1 MASEPKVYESLFRM
15 PRLIPALIAVLIL
28 GLFLLFFRE
37 LPYLVQNFLLPSLAV
52 YALGAALLGMFHRLI
67 AITYANP
74 SEHWNE
80 HTIPIIMRVIL
91 YGIHISWFAALIRY
105 NFWRGVL

>member
-15 PRLIPALIAVLIL
+15 PRLIPALIAALIL

-37 LPYLVQNFLLPSLAV
+37 LPYLIQHFLLPSLAV

-74 SEHWNE
+74 NERWNE
-80 HTIPIIMRVIL
+80 HTIHIVIRIVL
-91 YGIHISWFAALIRY
+91 YGIHILWFAALIWY